1 MRQKTL
7 KPDDPSMKGL
17 TKAQRKAL
25 KENRPRVFV
34 PPPRPPVPAR
44 PDPLDAQGLA
54 RTLPAELVVILR
66 RLGKKDAITRRK
78 GIDELKE
85 LWVDLVVTAQKS
97 DGQDTDDEIS
107 WKEDALTEA
116 LPVWV
121 CMGICQ
127 YRQSARY

>member
-1 MRQKTL
+1 MKQKTQ

-25 KENRPRVFV
+25 KENRPRIFV

-78 GIDELKE
+78 GIDELRE
-85 LWVDLVVTAQKS
+85 LWVDAVVTAQKS
-97 DGQDTDDEIS
+97 EGQDMDDENS
-107 WKEDALTEA
+107 WKEEALTEA

-121 CMGICQ
+121 RMGVIEMCQ
-127 YRQSARY
+127 R